1 MCNKITKISTQSRFQ
16 WIGICS
22 HGSAHIFWRTT
33 QVCLPAHEL
42 EILMNKALAGKLPVE
57 CFGDEYL
64 LWLNRV
70 AIKLS
75 EQDYYE
81 IQELF
86 AYASEDKR
94 VSLVP
99 RKTNS
104 EIDSEMKGEMKGEM
118 NSEMGR
124 SVLH

>member
-1 MCNKITKISTQSRFQ
+1 MCNKITKISTQNRFQ

-33 QVCLPAHEL
+33 QVCLPAGQL
-42 EILMNKALAGKLPVE
+42 DALMNQALAGKLPAE
-57 CFGDEYL
+57 RIGDEYL

-75 EQDYYE
+75 EKDYYQ

-86 AYASEDKR
+86 AFASEEA
-94 VSLVP
+94 SLSLQQQ
-99 RKTNS
+99 KSASEINS
-104 EIDSEMKGEMKGEM
+104 EI
-118 NSEMGR
+118 NSEKNR
-124 SVLH
+124 KKDIERDSQVLH